1 MIDEATKQRI
11 LDAAKIEEVVGDFV
25 TLRRR
30 GVNLI
35 GLCPFHNEKT
45 PSFTVS
51 PSKNIC
57 KCFGCGKGGTP
68 VNFIM
73 QHEHLSYPDAL
84 RYLAKKYNIE
94 IVEKELTAEEMQA
107 RTKRESMMALN
118 EFAGRYFVD
127 QLWRTE
133 EGQSVGLSYFR
144 ERGFSDAILQ
154 KFQLGYSQNQYHAF
168 SDEAIKSG
176 FSATVLSDVG
186 LATRSDRG
194 GMVDRFRGR
203 VMFPVHSLSGR
214 IVAFGG
220 RVLVQTEKSAKY
232 VNSPESE
239 IYHKSNELYGIYFA
253 KESMVQND
261 AVYLVEGYTDVLSMH
276 EAGIQNV
283 VASSGTSL
291 TQGQIRMIH
300 RFTSNITVL
309 YDGDAAGIKASIR
322 GIDLLLEEGMNVKV
336 VLLPDGDDPDSF
348 AKKHN
353 ANELIE
359 YIKEHQVDFIQ
370 FKSGLLLE
378 DAGNDPI
385 KKSQLIND
393 IVQSIAVIPDAITRS
408 LYIQECAIRFSVR
421 ESLLGEAVQ
430 KLRQQKQVQKPV
442 QEPAPIA
449 NATASVIVPIEPEIA
464 QKAGAE
470 LPYTYN
476 QEQVIMRYLVNYGKC
491 NLSFYDAESNEH
503 IQIPLATYVDLMLAE
518 DEMPLQFPLHV
529 QLLQEALQVEQTDL
543 RTYFLNHTN
552 LSIQNYVFSLVEDKY
567 EHCRN
572 SKDEDPNKLTSQL
585 SQEMPQ
591 VILEFKLRT
600 VKGRLKEVSEAIKQ
614 AQVQQDGA
622 QLAQLIQQ
630 QVALVRTQQEIV
642 DNLRES
648 KIQRF

>member
-73 QHEHLSYPDAL
+73 QHEHLSYPNAL

-449 NATASVIVPIEPEIA
+449 SATASVIVPIEPEIA